1 MSRSDHPQLAL
12 RADGCTACKTRL
24 SYGARSPAASRWLL
38 RPALR
43 LASKSRHHD
52 SSWRVQQQ
60 VRMSPPPSTWTPASL
75 IQTHKHQH
83 LRPWRLRPLRLR
95 PSCLQTRTPRH
106 SHSKTLA
113 LRHTRTPRH
122 SHSETLAL
130 RDTLTQTP
138 DQDALQS
145 FNTVMSLQSL
155 NLGLS
160 WSSHPHMLKVSHPA
174 MQSLL
179 KVNITTH

>member
-83 LRPWRLRPLRLR
+83 LRPWRLRPLHLG
-95 PSCLQTRTPRH
+95 PRAF
-106 SHSKTLA
+106 KLA
-113 LRHTRTPRH
+113 LQDTRTPRH

-130 RDTLTQTP
+130 QDTHTPRHLHSETSSHKPPIKMPSNHLTQ
-138 DQDALQS
+138 S
-145 FNTVMSLQSL
+145 CH
-155 NLGLS
+155 
-160 WSSHPHMLKVSHPA
+160 SSHSISGFHGHLILTCSK
-174 MQSLL
+174 SLIPPC
-179 KVNITTH
+179 NPF